1 MSTSN
6 TGAAVSRMVRPIISQ
21 DLVEAKLNVLKMYKQ
36 FQRVAKQHWW
46 DYRLQDIPLPV
57 FREVLKKEFMKNA
70 HIQDVRIIDRK
81 VEEARQHL
89 VALKYFF
96 YNEYHV
102 RNMLF
107 AENIEPKPKD
117 FLSKFLHGKD

>member
-1 MSTSN
+1 MTTNS
-6 TGAAVSRMVRPIISQ
+6 GALVSRLVKPIISQ
-21 DLVEAKLNVLKMYKQ
+21 DLAEARINVLKMYKQ
-36 FQRVAKQHWW
+36 YQRLAPTHWW
-46 DYRLQDIPLPV
+46 DYQLQDIPLPV
-57 FREVLKKEFMKNA
+57 FREVMKNQFMKNA
-70 HIQDVRIIDRK
+70 HLQDVRVIDRK

-89 VALKYFF
+89 VALKFYF

-117 FLSKFLHGKD
+117 FLSKFLHGKE

>member
-81 VEEARQHL
+81 VEGKIILYFIYFKVFRKFVFSQNSDFY
-89 VALKYFF
+89 LK
-96 YNEYHV
+96 
-102 RNMLF
+102 
-107 AENIEPKPKD
+107 
-117 FLSKFLHGKD
+117 

>member
-6 TGAAVSRMVRPIISQ
+6 TGAVVSRMVRPIISQ

-46 DYRLQDIPLPV
+46 DY
-57 FREVLKKEFMKNA
+57 K
-70 HIQDVRIIDRK
+70 
-81 VEEARQHL
+81 ARQHL